1 MTRVKV
7 KFFGVFRNYAKN
19 ESLNVCLEEPA
30 TIESLMIKL
39 SSQIN
44 EFNELLKYG
53 LKDIK
58 SNMIIVLNDK
68 EIGVLDG
75 LKTYVKDGDDVVI
88 IPTIHGG

>member
-7 KFFGVFRNYAKN
+7 KFFGIFRNYAKN
-19 ESLNVCLEEPA
+19 ESLHIHLEEPA

-44 EFNELLKYG
+44 EFDELLKYG
-53 LKDIK
+53 SKDIK

-75 LKTYVKDGDDVVI
+75 LKTYVKDGDNVAI
-88 IPTIHGG
+88 IPTTHGG